1 MQSRV
6 SEILDLSHTQDEGR
20 RYVDT
25 KVEGLSSISSI
36 VPATS
41 ISTSM
46 PPKRKGN
53 KLKSI
58 ENETLEDF
66 SSRVDNVD
74 YIIGRNDLTK
84 TSFFKFISEVH

>member
-1 MQSRV
+1 MSRNQKHQIH
-6 SEILDLSHTQDEGR
+6 SSRWGR
-20 RYVDT
+20 YHIDT
-25 KVEGLSSISSI
+25 KIEALSSTSSI

-41 ISTSM
+41 ISVSM
-46 PPKRKGN
+46 PPKRKEN

-74 YIIGRNDLTK
+74 YIVGRNDLTK